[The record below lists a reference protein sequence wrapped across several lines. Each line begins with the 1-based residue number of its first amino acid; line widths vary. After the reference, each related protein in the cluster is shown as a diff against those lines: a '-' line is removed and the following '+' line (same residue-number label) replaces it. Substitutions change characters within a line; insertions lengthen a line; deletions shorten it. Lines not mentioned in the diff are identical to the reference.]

1 MMDCRTCEPTLI
13 DLVHS
18 ELATDAAREA
28 HAHLAT
34 CASCRASFETLVAAT
49 KLAAQLPLVEPPP
62 HVATRVME
70 LAEAHARDVA
80 ARQRV
85 VAPQPTPW
93 QALLDFVGRLAT
105 RPQVAMATIMVLI
118 VAVGFWSLPRLRR
131 QASPPVAGVVVNP
144 EPEGEAA
151 PGTGVEPAERLDLKV
166 DMRARRIRSKDGL
179 PAPAAAPSAIAAAP
193 QPSAPAANE
202 ALAARDK
209 NADDPLAAL
218 DDVDLGEVG
227 RKELAEKTARRAS
240 GGSAVG
246 AGSSREL
253 AQGLSAAGP
262 AKAAASAAQQEAGKL
277 RKGQAST
284 RTNGDALARADEAQ
298 LRSREGGA
306 IGALSSASA
315 PEPEAKYATKSKPA
329 ARPQPKLDAESGFA
343 QAPPPAGA
351 APAEAR
357 PAAEPTAPATTQAT
371 QSLADLLTSARA
383 HAKRSGCLAA
393 SPDYQR
399 LVSQAPN
406 SAEAGSALIELA
418 QCRRISGDVAGAR
431 SLLERATQIPEVA
444 GRARALLADLP
455 PAK

>member
-49 KLAAQLPLVEPPP
+49 KLAAQLPMVDPPP
-62 HVATRVME
+62 HVAPRVME

-166 DMRARRIRSKDGL
+166 DLRARRIRSKDGL
-179 PAPAAAPSAIAAAP
+179 PAPTAAPSAVAAAP
-193 QPSAPAANE
+193 QPATPAANGV
-202 ALAARDK
+202 LAERDK
-209 NADDPLAAL
+209 KADDPLATL

-227 RKELAEKTARRAS
+227 RKELTEKPARRAS

-246 AGSSREL
+246 AGSAREF
-253 AQGLSAAGP
+253 AQGPSAP
-262 AKAAASAAQQEAGKL
+262 AKAAAPTPLQDAAKL
-277 RKGQAST
+277 RKGKAST
-284 RTNGDALARADEAQ
+284 ASSSDALARSNQNASEGPV
-298 LRSREGGA
+298 LGERSA
-306 IGALSSASA
+306 ASSA
-315 PEPEAKYATKSKPA
+315 EPEAKYATKSKPA
-329 ARPQPKLDAESGFA
+329 ARPQPKLEAESGFA
-343 QAPPPAGA
+343 QSPPPAAATAEA
-351 APAEAR
+351 APAE
-357 PAAEPTAPATTQAT
+357 PTAQAAS
-371 QSLADLLTSARA
+371 QAAAPSPADLLTSARA

-399 LVSQAPN
+399 LVTRYPN

-431 SLLERATQIPEVA
+431 SLLNRATEIPEVA

-455 PAK
+455 SGK

>member
-49 KLAAQLPLVEPPP
+49 KLAAQLPMVEPPP
-62 HVATRVME
+62 HVATRAMQ

-80 ARQRV
+80 ARQRA

-179 PAPAAAPSAIAAAP
+179 PAPTAAPSAVAAAP
-193 QPSAPAANE
+193 QPAADGV
-202 ALAARDK
+202 LAERDK
-209 NADDPLAAL
+209 NVDDPLATL

-227 RKELAEKTARRAS
+227 RKELAEKPARRAS

-246 AGSSREL
+246 AGSAREL
-253 AQGLSAAGP
+253 AQGPSTP
-262 AKAAASAAQQEAGKL
+262 AKAAAPMPLQDEAKL
-277 RKGQAST
+277 RKGKESTAS
-284 RTNGDALARADEAQ
+284 NSDAFARANQAAGRV
-298 LRSREGGA
+298 LEGPVLGEGSA
-306 IGALSSASA
+306 ASST
-315 PEPEAKYATKSKPA
+315 EPETKYATKSKPA
-329 ARPQPKLDAESGFA
+329 APPQAKLDAESGFA
-343 QAPPPAGA
+343 QSPPPAA
-351 APAEAR
+351 SAELA
-357 PAAEPTAPATTQAT
+357 AAEPSEQAAS
-371 QSLADLLTSARA
+371 QAVVPSPADLLTSARA

-393 SPDYQR
+393 TPDYQR
-399 LVSQAPN
+399 LVTRNPN

-431 SLLERATQIPEVA
+431 SLLNRATAIPEVA